1 MAGIHRD
8 LGEFWHH
15 PVNAKRLVAQLA
27 RFNVLPRHMHKV
39 HRFRPGYHICAHIR
53 KIIRVHVTALAIR
66 AGDFI
71 PGIRSLLQHNDF
83 RTLLIFAE
91 NGAGS
96 TGTCAQA
103 QRISAVGLHAIDNR
117 AYTAAWSGDLARVY
131 QLHPRRGGG
140 GHRRAQDVPL
150 SQALPFSI
158 LVDGVRKRQL
168 PLAVERFRHCAGL
181 R

>member
-1 MAGIHRD
+1 MAGIHRN

-103 QRISAVGLHAIDNR
+103 QRISAVGFHAIDNR

-131 QLHPRRGGG
+131 QLHPRRGGS
-140 GHRRAQDVPL
+140 GHRRTQDVPL
-150 SQALPFSI
+150 SQALPFPI
-158 LVDGVRKRQL
+158 FVDGMRKRQL